1 MHPAGLS
8 HTNGTGVTQ
17 VYPTIMP
24 PRAATETLDVTAI
37 AHVID
42 NTTDPDLFAPVVA
55 GETDIERLAREIAAA
70 DILDDLLT
78 EAAGWSA

>member
-1 MHPAGLS
+1 MRF
-8 HTNGTGVTQ
+8 N
-17 VYPTIMP
+17 IMP
-24 PRAATETLDVTAI
+24 PRAATQTLDLDVSAL

-42 NTTDPDLFAPVVA
+42 NTHDPLLFAPAVA

-70 DILDDLLT
+70 DILDDLLG

>member
-1 MHPAGLS
+1 MRPI
-8 HTNGTGVTQ
+8 
-17 VYPTIMP
+17 IMP
-24 PRAATETLDVTAI
+24 PRTAAETLDVTAL

-42 NTTDPDLFAPVVA
+42 NTHDPLLFAPAVA

-78 EAAGWSA
+78 EAAGWDR

>member
-1 MHPAGLS
+1 MRR
-8 HTNGTGVTQ
+8 
-17 VYPTIMP
+17 PTMMP
-24 PRAATETLDVTAI
+24 PRTAAQTLDLDVSAI

-42 NTTDPDLFAPVVA
+42 NTHDHELFAPAVA

-78 EAAGWSA
+78 EAAGWDL

>member
-1 MHPAGLS
+1 MRR
-8 HTNGTGVTQ
+8 
-17 VYPTIMP
+17 PTIMP
-24 PRAATETLDVTAI
+24 PRAATQTLSLDVTAL

-42 NTTDPDLFAPVVA
+42 NTTDPDLFAPAVA

-70 DILDDLLT
+70 DILDDLLN